1 MSTTVHFHTESG
13 RYTVF
18 FKSNS
23 CPSLAIIESA
33 YTHNRHIYSIIYLH
47 MHLHMQKKPHG
58 VLIYTFNDQAE
69 K

>member
-13 RYTVF
+13 KYTAF

-23 CPSLAIIESA
+23 CPSPAITESL
-33 YTHNRHIYSIIYLH
+33 YTHERRIYSVIYLH
-47 MHLHMQKKPHG
+47 IHLHMQKKSHG
-58 VLIYTFNDQAE
+58 VLIYTLNDQAE